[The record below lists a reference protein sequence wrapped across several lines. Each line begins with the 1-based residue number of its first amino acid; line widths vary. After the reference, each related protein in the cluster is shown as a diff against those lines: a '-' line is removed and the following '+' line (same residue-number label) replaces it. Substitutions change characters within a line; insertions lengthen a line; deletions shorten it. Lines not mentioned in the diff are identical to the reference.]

1 MNFLAKSAVAAT
13 LVLAS
18 SAVLASSYA
27 NENKF
32 AIDGKDMQVTETSMR
47 FLSTPDNTAPLL
59 VEDITDGLGKK
70 TPGFKVMVMTR
81 AISTAYNARQK
92 DDGTVEAL
100 KTVHRG
106 GKVLFG
112 IPVKNGQMQLNEA
125 KVLSLGLISDDGK
138 TFTINNKDTAPSG
151 EQKSNND
158 SKVSQLSYKLNS
170 LTFPNLV
177 SGERVGGGVN
187 YQLSVVVDGAKYDMS
202 ANTVFPVVEP
212 KGQPKHLKAFPAKAN
227 VFKAN

>member
-1 MNFLAKSAVAAT
+1 MSVLTKTAAVAALT
-13 LVLAS
+13 LASASVLA
-18 SAVLASSYA
+18 APYA

-32 AIDGKDMQVTETSMR
+32 AINGKDMPVAETSVR
-47 FLSTPDNTAPLL
+47 FLSTPDSTAPLL
-59 VEDITDGLGKK
+59 VDDITDGFGKK

-92 DDGTVEAL
+92 DDGTIENL

-112 IPVKNGQMQLNEA
+112 IPVKNGKMQLNDA

-138 TFTINNKDTAPSG
+138 TFTINNKDSLPSG
-151 EQKSNND
+151 EQKFKAD
-158 SKVSQLSYKLNS
+158 SKVSNLSYKINS
-170 LTFPNLV
+170 LSLPNLV
-177 SGERVGGGVN
+177 SGERVGGGIN
-187 YQLSVVVDGAKYDMS
+187 YQLSVVVDGARYDLS

-212 KGQPKHLKAFPAKAN
+212 KGQPKHLKAFPVKEN